1 MTWLFSFVRASF
13 WRPVALAVLAVLVA
27 MQIGAAAPSYSISL
41 NSILNVLA
49 IFAGT
54 AIGSFILAVGLDI
67 IFGIALAFKQ
77 HTFDPH
83 KLGSFLESQLG
94 TQRAAALLG
103 LVAAAVMTAI
113 ASALVNGG
121 ITQQALQ
128 GVADAA
134 LAAATAGASAMLVSV
149 LADILSKFSQLTG
162 APAPP
167 LK

>member
-1 MTWLFSFVRASF
+1 MTWLLSFVRARLGPLS
-13 WRPVALAVLAVLVA
+13 LAVVAVLVA
-27 MQIGAAAPSYSISL
+27 MQVAATAPSYTLSL
-41 NSILNVLA
+41 SSVLNVLA

-54 AIGSFILAVGLDI
+54 AIGSFIIAVGLDI
-67 IFGIALAFKQ
+67 LFGILLALKQ
-77 HTFDPH
+77 HTFNVH
-83 KLGSFLESQLG
+83 KLGSFLESQFG

-134 LAAATAGASAMLVSV
+134 LAAATAGAAAMLVSV